1 MKTSASSR
9 RRFLGTAATALAAAG
24 SFAPRLAAASAS
36 ARDALAETYA
46 RLDAAAAKPVLDRS
60 RLREPVIISAIEF
73 LQQGE
78 FYLVRV
84 RAKNGAVGVAVSNER
99 DMGPLVPAAKAL
111 MVPPLLGKDARDWE
125 DLIEEVY
132 LHGSN
137 YKRQGLLFWLPFASI
152 EFAVLELLA
161 QSTAQSVSTLL
172 GGTPGR
178 HVDLYHAHDDRTR
191 SAAESVDRMLATRD
205 RYQTRAAKFKVGG
218 RMRKNEELVEGR
230 SEALIARAREKFGP
244 AFTLYADANGS
255 YDVPNG
261 TRVGHLCAE
270 HRIAI
275 FEEPVPHDMYEETQR
290 VADAVSVPIAGGE
303 QESSHN
309 RFRWMIAHRAVDV
322 VQPDLFYYGG
332 FVRSIRVARM
342 AHAAGLTCDTHLSG
356 NGLGFLYMLHFCG
369 CIPNAGPF
377 QEFKSFG
384 GQIPLD
390 APAQTL
396 APIAGRL
403 LCPPGPGF
411 GVTLDPKWL
420 ARARLL

>member
-1 MKTSASSR
+1 MLR
-9 RRFLGTAATALAAAG
+9 RHFLQTAATGLALSATPTLPVLGAAAR
-24 SFAPRLAAASAS
+24 PRDHL
-36 ARDALAETYA
+36 DEIYA
-46 RLDAAAAKPVLDRS
+46 RLDDAAAKPVLDVS
-60 RLREPVIISAIEF
+60 RFREPVIIEAIEF
-73 LQQGE
+73 LRRDE

-125 DLIEEVY
+125 NLIEAVY

-152 EFAVLELLA
+152 EFAVLELLGQIA
-161 QSTAQSVSTLL
+161 STSVTTLL
-172 GGTPGR
+172 GGKPGR
-178 HVDLYHAHDDRTR
+178 YVDLYDAHDDRHR

-205 RYQTRAAKFKVGG
+205 RHKSRAAKFKVGG
-218 RMRKNEELVEGR
+218 RMRKNEELVDGR
-230 SEALIARAREKFGP
+230 SEQLIALTRAKFGP
-244 AFTLYADANGS
+244 DFTLYADANGS

-261 TRVGHLCAE
+261 IRIGHLCAE
-270 HRIAI
+270 HKIAI

-309 RFRWMIAHRAVDV
+309 RFRWMIAHRALDV

-332 FVRSIRVARM
+332 FIRSIRVARM

-356 NGLGFLYMLHFCG
+356 NGLGFLYMLHFTC

-377 QEFKSFG
+377 QEYKSFSG
-384 GQIPLD
+384 RISLD
-390 APAQTL
+390 APRDTL
-396 APIAGRL
+396 TAKDGRL

-411 GVTLDPKWL
+411 GITLDPKWL
-420 ARARLL
+420 AAAKTL

>member
-1 MKTSASSR
+1 MKNPFATR
-9 RRFLGTAATALAAAG
+9 RHFLGAAATACAAG
-24 SFAPRLAAASAS
+24 AGAFVPRLRAAP
-36 ARDALAETYA
+36 ARDTLAETYA
-46 RLDAAAAKPVLDRS
+46 RLDAAAARPVLDVS

-73 LQQGE
+73 LRHGE

-152 EFAVLELLA
+152 EFAVLDLLA
-161 QSTAQSVSTLL
+161 QATAQSVSTLL

-191 SAAESVDRMLATRD
+191 SAAESVERMLATRD

-218 RMRKNEELVEGR
+218 RMRKNEEFVEGR

-255 YDVPNG
+255 YDLPNG
-261 TRVGHLCAE
+261 IRAGHLCAE
-270 HRIAI
+270 HKIAI

-356 NGLGFLYMLHFCG
+356 NGLGFLYMLHFVA

-377 QEFKSFG
+377 QEFKSFDG
-384 GQIPLD
+384 KIPLE

-396 APIAGRL
+396 APVAGRL

-420 ARARLL
+420 AAAKIV

>member
-1 MKTSASSR
+1 MTTTR
-9 RRFLGTAATALAAAG
+9 RHFLGSAAALTAAAL
-24 SFAPRLAAASAS
+24 APRLGAAAPV
-36 ARDALAETYA
+36 RDALADTYA
-46 RLDAAAAKPVLDRS
+46 RLDAAAAKPVLQVAH
-60 RLREPVIISAIEF
+60 LREPLLIASIEF
-73 LQQGE
+73 LRQGE

-99 DMGPLVPAAKAL
+99 DMGYLVPAAQQL

-125 DLIEEVY
+125 NLIEEVY
-132 LHGSN
+132 LHASN

-152 EFAVLELLA
+152 EFAVLDLLA
-161 QSTAQSVSTLL
+161 RVDARSVTTLL
-172 GGTPGR
+172 GGKPGNLI
-178 HVDLYHAHDDRTR
+178 DLYYAHDDRHR
-191 SAAESVDRMLATRD
+191 PAAESVERMLRARD
-205 RYQTRAAKFKVGG
+205 RHQTRAAKFKVGG

-230 SEALIARAREKFGP
+230 SEALIALTREKLGP
-244 AFTLYADANGS
+244 DFTLYADANGS

-261 TRVGHLCAE
+261 TRIGHLCAE
-270 HRIAI
+270 HKIAV

-332 FVRSIRVARM
+332 LVRSIRVARM
-342 AHAAGLTCDTHLSG
+342 AHAAGLKCDTHISG
-356 NGLGFLYMLHFCG
+356 TGLGFLYMAHFVAS
-369 CIPNAGPF
+369 IPNAGAF
-377 QEFKSFG
+377 QEYKSFDG
-384 GQIPLD
+384 KIPLD

-396 APIAGRL
+396 APVAGRL

-411 GVTLDPKWL
+411 GIELDPKWL
-420 ARARLL
+420 AAARVV